1 MQKDFNPTKQDLLTL
16 DELILN
22 IKSKKNK
29 LIITKMSFH
38 NTLSELRSNY
48 ENTAFNSK
56 KFHEIKKNRQEIKN
70 HLNAV
75 ELQLR
80 SLNEELNFKN
90 KLRLEVEYFLT
101 NNKSLE
107 GKEDLDKISRKIT
120 ALKTKYTAFTK
131 DRTRIA
137 SLRIMAAEFIDE
149 LDALI
154 K

>member
-1 MQKDFNPTKQDLLTL
+1 MQKDFSPTKQDLLTL
-16 DELILN
+16 DEVILN

-29 LIITKMSFH
+29 LIITKMSFQ
-38 NTLSELRSNY
+38 NTLSELKSKY
-48 ENTAFNSK
+48 EDATFNSK
-56 KFHEIKKNRQEIKN
+56 KFHEIKNNRQVVKN
-70 HLNAV
+70 HLNSV

-80 SLNEELNFKN
+80 CLNEELNFKN

>member
-29 LIITKMSFH
+29 LIITKMSFQ
-38 NTLSELRSNY
+38 NTLSELKSKY
-48 ENTAFNSK
+48 EDTTFNSK
-56 KFHEIKKNRQEIKN
+56 KFHEIKKNRQVVKN
-70 HLNAV
+70 HLNSV

-101 NNKSLE
+101 NNKNLE
-107 GKEDLDKISRKIT
+107 GKVDLDKISCTIT
-120 ALKTKYTAFTK
+120 SLKTKYTAFTK